1 MESLQLRV
9 EVVAGGK
16 HDGMGAMRLFDEE
29 VAVSQKNLHRHK
41 IVHEAFGC
49 IRLKF
54 TECTE
59 DADLYH
65 RNDTLQQSLE
75 TQGCQRIVIYNGEFG
90 HRLAC
95 HCFLHFFVHHIADIS
110 VIVYRNGVRN
120 FAANHPLNLC
130 HPVRHS
136 RQFCSLSRKL
146 SFFSLSKRR
155 SSWWVVHESTITAFS
170 S

>member
-41 IVHEAFGC
+41 IVHKTFGC

-65 RNDTLQQSLE
+65 RNDILQQSLE

-110 VIVYRNGVRN
+110 VICLQEWGEELCRKPSLESLPSG
-120 FAANHPLNLC
+120 APLS
-130 HPVRHS
+130 PVLLVE
-136 RQFCSLSRKL
+136 QETVFLL
-146 SFFSLSKRR
+146 PVEETVELV
-155 SSWWVVHESTITAFS
+155 SSA
-170 S
+170 